1 MRKIISLVMVLLPC
15 TAFAATNCRVIE
27 YPDHYEAVCVGSAEQ
42 IPASSQRIAQEQI
55 IDQDRTVTSA
65 QTPEPEQA
73 DVPIVRNELA
83 RLHAALWLRS
93 RPGQ

>member
-1 MRKIISLVMVLLPC
+1 MRIIISLVMMLFPC
-15 TAFAATNCRVIE
+15 TALAGTDCRVIE
-27 YPDHYEAVCVGSAEQ
+27 YPDHYEAVCIGSAEQ
-42 IPASSQRIAQEQI
+42 TPASSQRTTQEQTV
-55 IDQDRTVTSA
+55 DQDRTVTSA
-65 QTPEPEQA
+65 QAAESEQA